1 VRLPDPDR
9 SRVLLL
15 GAAHYTGGLPDLPA
29 VGNNLRAL
37 RRELTDPEGGG
48 LPDERC
54 RMALDPVNAGEVGR
68 LLHAAALEA
77 TDLLLVYYA
86 GHGLV
91 GGRRHELY
99 LSLGSTDPAHPEF
112 TALPYR
118 AVRDVFLDSPAA
130 NQVIILDCC
139 FSGRALD
146 GAMSGD
152 GGLIGQIDVA
162 GSYVLTSAPANSTA
176 QAPVGAE
183 YTAFTGELVR
193 LLREGIANGP
203 PMLSL
208 GEIYRH
214 VRAALHARGYAAPQ
228 RRSTEV
234 ADRLAI
240 ARNRYGRPAPP
251 PSAPPKF
258 DLNDL
263 FGNGTTPK
271 GSGSGKSFSDLFS
284 GLFGGGRP
292 AARGRDMEC
301 ALNLDFRDAIHGVT
315 LPLTLR
321 TPMICSTCEGSGV
334 KPGSP
339 PCAACRGTGLIKTS
353 TLDEPCRTCG
363 GVGIDGE
370 ACGDCAGTGEVTVQR
385 TINVRF
391 PAGVADGQRIRLA
404 GRGEPSPNGDSPGDL
419 YVLVQVDADPVFQR
433 TGDDLVTTLPITAA
447 QARNGA
453 DISAPTLDGSVKLRV
468 PPGTPDGRVFRVR
481 GKGVTVQGR
490 TGDLLVRLAVR

>member
-1 VRLPDPDR
+1 M
-9 SRVLLL
+9 LLL
-15 GAAHYTGGLPDLPA
+15 GAAHYTAGLPELPA

-48 LPDERC
+48 LPDDRC

-68 LLHAAALEA
+68 LLHAAAIEA

-112 TALPYR
+112 TAVPYR
-118 AVRDVFLDSPAA
+118 AVRDVFLDSPAT

-146 GAMSGD
+146 GAMAGD

-176 QAPVGAE
+176 QAPVGAQ

-203 PMLSL
+203 PLLSL

-228 RRSTEV
+228 QRSTEV

-258 DLNDL
+258 DL
-263 FGNGTTPK
+263 FGSGTTPD
-271 GSGSGKSFSDLFS
+271 GSGGGTSFSDLFS
-284 GLFGGGRP
+284 NIFSGGQP

-301 ALNLDFRDAIHGVT
+301 TANLLFRDATRGVT
-315 LPLTLR
+315 LPLTVR
-321 TPMICSTCEGSGV
+321 TPTTCSACEGSGV
-334 KPGSP
+334 KPGTP
-339 PCAACRGTGLIKTS
+339 PCADCRGTGLIKTS

-363 GVGIDGE
+363 GAGIDGE
-370 ACGDCAGTGEVTVQR
+370 ACSDCAGTGQETLQR

-391 PAGVADGQRIRLA
+391 PAGIADGQRIRLA
-404 GRGEPSPNGDSPGDL
+404 GRGEPSWSGHPPGDL
-419 YVLVQVDADPVFQR
+419 YVLVQVNADPVFQR
-433 TGDDLVTTLPITAA
+433 SGDDLMTTLPITAA

-453 DISAPTLDGSVKLRV
+453 DISAPTLEGSVTLRV
-468 PPGTPDGRVFRVR
+468 PPGTPDGRMFRVR